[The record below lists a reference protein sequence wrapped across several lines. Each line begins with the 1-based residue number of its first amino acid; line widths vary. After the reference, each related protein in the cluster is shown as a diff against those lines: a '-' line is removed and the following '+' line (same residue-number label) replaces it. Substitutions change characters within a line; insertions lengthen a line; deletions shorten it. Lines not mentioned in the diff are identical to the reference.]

1 MKITV
6 AQAIVRCLE
15 LEGIEHAFGISG
27 SHYLSFFSSLKDSKI
42 KFISVKH
49 EGAAGFMAL
58 DYTKVSQKPA
68 LVLGTAGPGAVNL
81 ASGIAEMFKA
91 AIPGIAITPVVS
103 SNLFGKNAY
112 QEDSGYGVSYSIN
125 RLFDCITRRSILA
138 YSPDRIPDYLR
149 ELFRNSL
156 SVPYGPVHLGIPSD
170 FFSVEIEYEDM
181 KPDQYRIANDC
192 RVENGKIGHIIA
204 LLREAKNPLICIGNR
219 CVYPN
224 CSGELQAIVD
234 IIQSPFIVT
243 HGSKGIL
250 NEFQELFGGVIDYYG
265 HRSAEKLIR
274 QSDMVLAIGMD
285 FSEAETLAYDPD
297 LFKNT
302 KILSID
308 SDTLRFSMNFPV
320 ELAVAGDIPA
330 TLNSLGAQLKQT
342 AYSPTRSAKAI
353 ADNVISANISQ
364 NNQMA
369 EKTVPLKL
377 EYIYA
382 EISRLLPDDSI
393 VFADTGASSFS
404 SVRHLKAR
412 QNGYFTSAAGYSM
425 GQSVAG
431 CIGGKCASPDRFVLC
446 LCGDGSFLMHGN
458 EVLTAVQYKLGIT
471 WMIFKDDY
479 YNMVQINQCLSYG
492 GELEFCTKIQNPDY
506 RYLALAFGVNFYE
519 VRSTSDLEKSI
530 NESTAH
536 NKNNESSIIVVYYD
550 YEQHLPAKPRMLQTI
565 KEMGQTKGIKSNPY
579 LMKAFAKTLKEK
591 V

>member
-15 LEGIEHAFGISG
+15 LEGIEHAFGITG
-27 SHYLSFFSSLKDSKI
+27 SHYLSFFNALKDSKI
-42 KFISVKH
+42 KYISVKH

-68 LVLGTAGPGAVNL
+68 LILGTAGPGAVNL
-81 ASGIAEMFKA
+81 VSGIAEMFKA
-91 AIPGIAITPVVS
+91 GIPGIAITPVVS

-125 RLFDCITRRSILA
+125 RLFDSITRKSILA
-138 YSPDRIPDYLR
+138 YCPDRIPDYLR

-156 SVPYGPVHLGIPSD
+156 SPPYGPVHLGIPSD
-170 FFSVEIEYEDM
+170 FFSVEIEYEDL
-181 KPDQYRIANDC
+181 KPDQYRIVNDC
-192 RVENGKIGHIIA
+192 RVENGKMGQTIS
-204 LLREAKNPLICIGNR
+204 LLRDAKNPIICIGNR

-234 IIQSPFIVT
+234 IIQSPFILT

-250 NEFQELFGGVIDYYG
+250 DEDQELFGGVIDYYG

-297 LFKNT
+297 LFKNL
-302 KILSID
+302 KIISID
-308 SDTLRFSMNFPV
+308 SDTCRFAISYHV
-320 ELAVAGDIPA
+320 ELAIAGDIPA
-330 TLNSLGAQLKQT
+330 TLNTLSAMLKQEK
-342 AYSPTRSAKAI
+342 YSPTQSAREV
-353 ADNVISANISQ
+353 ADEVISSNASQ
-364 NNQMA
+364 NSRMTEIA
-369 EKTVPLKL
+369 MPLKI

-382 EISRLLPDDSI
+382 EIAKLLPQDAV

-404 SVRHLKAR
+404 SIRHLKVR
-412 QNGYFTSAAGYSM
+412 KNGYFTSAAGYAM

-431 CIGGKCASPDRFVLC
+431 CVGGKCAYLDKFILC
-446 LCGDGSFLMHGN
+446 LCGDGAFLMHGN

-492 GELEFCTKIQNPDY
+492 GKLEFCTKVQNPDY
-506 RYLALAFGVNFYE
+506 KYLAQAFGVHYYE
-519 VRSTSDLEKSI
+519 IRSSSDIVVSI
-530 NESTAH
+530 HESIKH
-536 NKNNESSIIVVYYD
+536 NRNNESSLITVYYD
-550 YEQHLPAKPRMLQTI
+550 YKQHLPVKPQMVQTMR
-565 KEMGQTKGIKSNPY
+565 EMGQTKDIKSNPY